1 MVSQIPASL
10 NLMLDNNMGSVSE
23 SPFKQPAAISNQKC
37 WPRFGLTLEIQGL
50 LNLGLG
56 TSGKWTQLPSTPL
69 S

>member
-1 MVSQIPASL
+1 
-10 NLMLDNNMGSVSE
+10 MGSVSE
-23 SPFKQPAAISNQKC
+23 LPFRQPAAISNKKC

-69 S
+69 PLPQAEPNMNL